1 MSLAACALMM
11 ALASGSVEST
21 AVSAPASGPTPAVRP
36 LTAASLPRL
45 EPPPTVEA
53 WMHDARPKRPGALPI
68 LYASL
73 AGLQALDM
81 YSTRRA
87 LGAGAREANPIVEP
101 AAGSSGAM
109 IAVKA
114 ASTAASIYFTERA
127 WKKNRKGAIVLMAV
141 VNGVT
146 AAVAARNLHNARR

>member
-1 MSLAACALMM
+1 
-11 ALASGSVEST
+11 
-21 AVSAPASGPTPAVRP
+21 
-36 LTAASLPRL
+36 
-45 EPPPTVEA
+45 
-53 WMHDARPKRPGALPI
+53 
-68 LYASL
+68 
-73 AGLQALDM
+73 
-81 YSTRRA
+81 
-87 LGAGAREANPIVEP
+87 
-101 AAGSSGAM
+101 M